1 MFQIIAMQ
9 IFLIAIL
16 FVILV
21 IALTLGF
28 VIYRI
33 SLSATVKDVDRIVDD
48 VNKLQTDLK
57 KSIAKNT
64 SGVLAVTA
72 SNNQL
77 KNDYIKLSSSNLV
90 LFTDMGVVKSNTSNL
105 SLVTSSN
112 SSNIS
117 RLQTSLTNDYMTTT
131 ALNTNLNSRD
141 FSFLHLDDS
150 NNTTISYLKVSDSN
164 LHFCTAL
171 NSERNAANRPSENCS
186 RVMFSNPS
194 P

>member
-1 MFQIIAMQ
+1 MQ

-33 SLSATVKDVDRIVDD
+33 SLSATVKDVDGIVDD

-57 KSIAKNT
+57 KSIAKNA

-77 KNDYIKLSSSNLV
+77 KNEYIKLSSSNLV
-90 LFTDMGVVKSNTSNL
+90 LFTDMGVVKANTSNL
-105 SLVTSSN
+105 SVATSN
-112 SSNIS
+112 NNSNIS
-117 RLQTSLTNDYMTTT
+117 SLQTSLTNDYMTTT

-150 NNTTISYLKVSDSN
+150 NSTTISYLKVSDNN
-164 LHFCTAL
+164 LQFCTAL

-186 RVMFSNPS
+186 RVMFSTPS

>member
-1 MFQIIAMQ
+1 MQ